1 MNRLTILAVALAMF
15 SACRNT
21 ENQYEPTWESLSG
34 YGQAPDW
41 FRDAKLGLWA
51 HWGPQCQPEDGDW
64 YARGVGTVKSEN
76 YYEDGSMQSG
86 SILYVLTLP

>member
-1 MNRLTILAVALAMF
+1 MNRLSILAVALVLM
-15 SACRNT
+15 SSCCHTGIR
-21 ENQYEPTWESLSG
+21 YEPTWESLSA

-64 YARGVGTVKSEN
+64 YARIMYQEGEKQAVDHRAK
-76 YYEDGSMQSG
+76 
-86 SILYVLTLP
+86 